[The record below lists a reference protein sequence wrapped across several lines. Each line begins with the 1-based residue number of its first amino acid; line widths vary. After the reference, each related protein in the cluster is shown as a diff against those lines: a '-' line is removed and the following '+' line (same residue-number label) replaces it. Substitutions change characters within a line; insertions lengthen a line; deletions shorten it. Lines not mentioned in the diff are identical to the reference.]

1 MSTRSIIGF
10 IKDGFYYSI
19 YCHHD
24 GYLSYNGRILLE
36 CYTDFDK
43 VENMVNGGD
52 MSSLGETIDGC
63 TYYARDRG
71 ESAEKNSSHV
81 CASDKE
87 LNYWFRNCGAEYVYI
102 FVNGIGWYYS
112 KDAEKYTLLTQEEI
126 EKENY

>member
-1 MSTRSIIGF
+1 MSTRSVIGF

-24 GYLSYNGRILLE
+24 GYLSHNGRILLE

-43 VENMVNGGD
+43 VERMVNGGS
-52 MSSLGETIDGC
+52 MSSLGATIKDNS
-63 TYYARDRG
+63 YYVRDKG
-71 ESAEKNSSHV
+71 ESFEDNGV
-81 CASDKE
+81 CACNNDDEIKD
-87 LNYWFRNCGAEYVYI
+87 WFINCGIEYAYI

-112 KDAEKYTLLTQEEI
+112 KDGEKYTLLTQEEI